1 MNKINKIF
9 LCAFCALFWLSF
21 LSASEPE
28 FAFERIF
35 KLKKDEKA
43 YLYITEK
50 KTQIKEIFEF
60 SWTLYDGLNLVTHT
74 KFRKYPRQIM
84 LSTRR
89 ALSLYSQSVLPT
101 MANPYTDEVR
111 VYLDFVKFQNGRAH
125 LKLLVR
131 DLAKRVDLEYHPLYE
146 LNDN

>member
-1 MNKINKIF
+1 MNKFNK
-9 LCAFCALFWLSF
+9 AFFCFFCLLFFLSF
-21 LSASEPE
+21 AKASEPE

-111 VYLDFVKFQNGRAH
+111 VYLEFVKFQKGRAH
-125 LKLLVR
+125 IKLLVR
-131 DLAKRVDLEYHPLYE
+131 DIAKRVDLEYYPLYE
-146 LNDN
+146 IND

>member
-1 MNKINKIF
+1 
-9 LCAFCALFWLSF
+9 
-21 LSASEPE
+21 
-28 FAFERIF
+28 
-35 KLKKDEKA
+35 
-43 YLYITEK
+43 
-50 KTQIKEIFEF
+50 
-60 SWTLYDGLNLVTHT
+60 
-74 KFRKYPRQIM
+74 M

-101 MANPYTDEVR
+101 MTNPYTDEVR
-111 VYLDFVKFQNGRAH
+111 VYLEFVKFQNGRAY

>member
-1 MNKINKIF
+1 MK
-9 LCAFCALFWLSF
+9 
-21 LSASEPE
+21 
-28 FAFERIF
+28 
-35 KLKKDEKA
+35 KLI
-43 YLYITEK
+43 YISLKK

-111 VYLDFVKFQNGRAH
+111 VYLEFVKFQNGRAH